1 MFTCLLSA
9 VTQAYAMFTSV
20 ETYIESSCC
29 KFLRRVNTRLEIDMW
44 SGVWLMMMML
54 HEHGRTTVMTMC
66 QFTHDGESCKQG
78 STNLRT
84 YIGVCSWYIL
94 HIYFIEDV

>member
-1 MFTCLLSA
+1 
-9 VTQAYAMFTSV
+9 
-20 ETYIESSCC
+20 
-29 KFLRRVNTRLEIDMW
+29 
-44 SGVWLMMMML
+44 MMMML